1 MPTQVRHVLRVYANV
16 ELVQPVLVLHLE
28 LTAMQLITN
37 VNALRQSILAVEL
50 LILAPVVFVNVAATT
65 RVVFLAKLVALDH
78 ANVEQRHRAVVK
90 HLVHIVMQQ
99 IMSVNVLLL

>member
-1 MPTQVRHVLRVYANV
+1 MPTQVRHVLRAYANV
-16 ELVQPVLVLHLE
+16 EVVQPVLVLHLE

-65 RVVFLAKLVALDH
+65 RVVFLVKLVALDH
-78 ANVEQRHRAVVK
+78 ANVERRHRAQAK
-90 HLVHIVMQQ
+90 LLVHIVMQQ